1 MLALITSYK
10 NILMLLNK
18 NCKYLSY
25 NYIILKLTLLIIAM
39 AKHFEFLIVTLFSF
53 FLSYGLLA
61 ENTEYSFNEEHINLA
76 NEIIKILENH
86 HFTKKKYI
94 SVKPEALN
102 SFLDRL
108 DPSRSIF
115 LEKEITDFTDDDLNS
130 GINDQNASLEK
141 AFKIFGL
148 YRSRYSERYQL
159 QKRLLSEIENL
170 DLRQN
175 RKILKDRSESK
186 REETTEDLKVLWED
200 LLINDVIQLNLN
212 GNDLNETGIKLTK
225 RIDNQFNFF
234 ERTTSDDVVDL
245 YINSIALSYGPHTT
259 YMSPKRTEDFDID
272 MSLSLEGIGALLST
286 DGLYT
291 TISSLVPGGPA
302 EKSDKLKPNDRIVGV
317 AQETEDEVTDV
328 IGWRIDD
335 VVQLIRG
342 PKDTEVKLEIIPS
355 TSLDESQTKII
366 TLTRNVVKL
375 EDQAAEKRIIN
386 IKNDDSEIKLGVVE
400 LPAFYMDFNAYQN
413 REYDFRSS
421 SKDVK
426 NLIRTMKDNDIDG
439 LIIDL
444 RNNGGGSLLEANA
457 LAQLFLGAGP
467 KVQVKT
473 SSGSIHGL
481 GERRGFQFYDGPLAI
496 LVNRFSASASEIL
509 AGAIQDYERGL
520 ILGTDTFGKGTVQRV
535 QSLSLGQIKFTE
547 SKFYRVSGKST
558 QNKGISPDIY
568 LPSPIDTEEI
578 GENKLPGALE
588 YDSIA
593 RTKVRDFNRIIAS
606 TDLLTSEHVERINKS
621 VLFQHLEKMKTWRKI
636 QQDEKYLDLNIDKRR
651 ASKENAEAELLV
663 MENDFRKKIGLNT
676 FESYQAFLD
685 REEAEE
691 EPDIDEE
698 ILLEAANVLS
708 DFIKYSYK
716 PVVSMNKT
724 G

>member
-1 MLALITSYK
+1 MTRRFK
-10 NILMLLNK
+10 
-18 NCKYLSY
+18 
-25 NYIILKLTLLIIAM
+25 
-39 AKHFEFLIVTLFSF
+39 FLIAILSSL

-61 ENTEYSFNEEHINLA
+61 ENTEYSFNDEHIKLA
-76 NEIIKILENH
+76 NEIIEILENH
-86 HFTKKKYI
+86 HFTKKKYVSI
-94 SVKPEALN
+94 KPEALD

-115 LEKEITDFTDDDLNS
+115 LEQEINDFSDDLDPV
-130 GINDQNASLEK
+130 INDQSASLEK
-141 AFKIFGL
+141 AFNIFGL
-148 YRSRYSERYQL
+148 YRSRYSERYHL
-159 QKRLLSEIENL
+159 QKSLLSEIENL

-186 REETTEDLKVLWED
+186 RKETTEDLKVLWED

-317 AQETEDEVTDV
+317 AQETEDEITDV

-342 PKDTEVKLEIIPS
+342 PKDTEVKLEVIPS

-386 IKNDDSEIKLGVVE
+386 IKNADSEFKLGVVE
-400 LPAFYMDFNAYQN
+400 LPAFYMDFNAYQR

-426 NLIRTMKDNDIDG
+426 NLIRTMKNNDIDG

-520 ILGTDTFGKGTVQRV
+520 VLGTDTFGKGTVQRV

-593 RTKVRDFNRIIAS
+593 KTKVRDFNRIIAS
-606 TDLLTSEHVERINKS
+606 TDLLTSEHAERINKS
-621 VLFQHLEKMKTWRKI
+621 GLFKHLEKMKTWRKI
-636 QQDEKYLDLNIDKRR
+636 QQDEKYLDLNIDNRR
-651 ASKENAEAELLV
+651 ASKENAEAELLA

-691 EPDIDEE
+691 EPDIEEE

-716 PVVSMNKT
+716 PVISLSKRGRN
-724 G
+724 

>member
-1 MLALITSYK
+1 MTRRFK
-10 NILMLLNK
+10 
-18 NCKYLSY
+18 
-25 NYIILKLTLLIIAM
+25 
-39 AKHFEFLIVTLFSF
+39 FLIAILSSL

-61 ENTEYSFNEEHINLA
+61 ENTEYSFNDEHIKLA
-76 NEIIKILENH
+76 NEIIEILENH
-86 HFTKKKYI
+86 HFTKKKYVSI
-94 SVKPEALN
+94 KPEALD

-115 LEKEITDFTDDDLNS
+115 LEQEINDFSDDLDPA
-130 GINDQNASLEK
+130 INDQSASLDK
-141 AFKIFGL
+141 AFNIFGL
-148 YRSRYSERYQL
+148 YRSRYSERYHL
-159 QKRLLSEIENL
+159 QKSLLSEIENL

-186 REETTEDLKVLWED
+186 RKETTEDLKVLWED

-317 AQETEDEVTDV
+317 AQETEDEITDV

-342 PKDTEVKLEIIPS
+342 PKDTEVKLEVIPS
-355 TSLDESQTKII
+355 TSLDESQTRII

-386 IKNDDSEIKLGVVE
+386 IKNADSEFKLGVVE
-400 LPAFYMDFNAYQN
+400 LPAFYMDFNAYQR

-426 NLIRTMKDNDIDG
+426 NLIRTMKNNDIDG

-520 ILGTDTFGKGTVQRV
+520 VLGTDTFGKGTVQRV

-593 RTKVRDFNRIIAS
+593 KTKVRDFNRIIAS
-606 TDLLTSEHVERINKS
+606 TDLLTSEHAERINKS
-621 VLFQHLEKMKTWRKI
+621 GLFKHLEKMKTWRKI
-636 QQDEKYLDLNIDKRR
+636 QQDEKYLDLNIDNRR
-651 ASKENAEAELLV
+651 ASKENAEVELLA

-676 FESYQAFLD
+676 FDSYQAFLD

-691 EPDIDEE
+691 EPDIEEE

-716 PVVSMNKT
+716 PVISLSKT

>member
-1 MLALITSYK
+1 MTRRFK
-10 NILMLLNK
+10 
-18 NCKYLSY
+18 
-25 NYIILKLTLLIIAM
+25 
-39 AKHFEFLIVTLFSF
+39 FLIVILSSL
-53 FLSYGLLA
+53 FLSYGLPA
-61 ENTEYSFNEEHINLA
+61 ENTEYSFNDEHIQLA
-76 NEIIKILENH
+76 NEIIQILENH
-86 HFTKKKYI
+86 HFTKKKYDSI
-94 SVKPEALN
+94 KSEALDL
-102 SFLDRL
+102 FLDRL

-115 LEKEITDFTDDDLNS
+115 LEKEINNFTDVLDPV
-130 GINDQNASLEK
+130 INDQKASLEK
-141 AFKIFGL
+141 AFNIFEL
-148 YRSRYSERYQL
+148 YRSRYSQRYHL
-159 QKRLLSEIENL
+159 QKSLLSKIENL
-170 DLRQN
+170 DLRKN
-175 RKILKDRSESK
+175 RRILKDRSESK
-186 REETTEDLKVLWED
+186 RKETTEDLKILWED

-317 AQETEDEVTDV
+317 AQETEDEITDV

-342 PKDTEVKLEIIPS
+342 PKDTEVKLEVIPS

-366 TLTRNVVKL
+366 TLIRNVVKL

-386 IKNDDSEIKLGVVE
+386 IKNADSEFKLGVVE
-400 LPAFYMDFNAYQN
+400 LPAFYMDFNAYQR

-426 NLIRTMKDNDIDG
+426 NLIRTMKNNDIDG

-509 AGAIQDYERGL
+509 AGAIQDYKRGL
-520 ILGTDTFGKGTVQRV
+520 VLGTDTFGKGTVQRV

-578 GENKLPGALE
+578 GENKLPGALG

-593 RTKVRDFNRIIAS
+593 KTKVRDFNRIIAS
-606 TDLLTSEHVERINKS
+606 TDLLTSEHSERINKS
-621 VLFQHLEKMKTWRKI
+621 VLFKHLERMKSWRKI
-636 QQDEKYLDLNIDKRR
+636 QQDEKYLDLNIDNRR
-651 ASKENAEAELLV
+651 ARKENAEAELLA

-676 FESYQAFLD
+676 FDSYQAFLD

-691 EPDIDEE
+691 EPDIEEE

-716 PVVSMNKT
+716 PVISMSKT

>member
-1 MLALITSYK
+1 MTRRFK
-10 NILMLLNK
+10 
-18 NCKYLSY
+18 
-25 NYIILKLTLLIIAM
+25 
-39 AKHFEFLIVTLFSF
+39 FLIVVLSSL
-53 FLSYGLLA
+53 FLSHGLPA
-61 ENTEYSFNEEHINLA
+61 ENTEYSFNDEHIQLA
-76 NEIIKILENH
+76 NEIIQILENH
-86 HFTKKKYI
+86 HFTKKKYDSI
-94 SVKPEALN
+94 KSEALG

-115 LEKEITDFTDDDLNS
+115 LEKEINDFTDDLDPV
-130 GINDQNASLEK
+130 INDQKASLKK
-141 AFKIFGL
+141 AFNIFEL
-148 YRSRYSERYQL
+148 YRSRYSQRYHL
-159 QKRLLSEIENL
+159 QKSLLSEIENL
-170 DLRQN
+170 DLRKN
-175 RKILKDRSESK
+175 RRILKDRSESK
-186 REETTEDLKVLWED
+186 RKETTEDLKVLWED

-317 AQETEDEVTDV
+317 AQETEDEITDV

-342 PKDTEVKLEIIPS
+342 PKDTEVKLEVIPS

-386 IKNDDSEIKLGVVE
+386 IKNADSEFKLGVVE
-400 LPAFYMDFNAYQN
+400 LPAFYMDFNAYQR

-426 NLIRTMKDNDIDG
+426 NLIRTMKNNDIDG

-520 ILGTDTFGKGTVQRV
+520 VLGTDTFGKGTVQRV

-593 RTKVRDFNRIIAS
+593 KTKVRDFNRIIAS
-606 TDLLTSEHVERINKS
+606 TDLLTSEHTERINKS
-621 VLFQHLEKMKTWRKI
+621 VLFKHLEKMKTWRKI
-636 QQDEKYLDLNIDKRR
+636 QQDEKYLDLNIDNRR
-651 ASKENAEAELLV
+651 ANKENAEAELLA

-691 EPDIDEE
+691 EPDIEEE

-716 PVVSMNKT
+716 PVITMSKT

>member
-1 MLALITSYK
+1 MTRLIK
-10 NILMLLNK
+10 FLLLLF
-18 NCKYLSY
+18 CSQLLLS
-25 NYIILKLTLLIIAM
+25 
-39 AKHFEFLIVTLFSF
+39 
-53 FLSYGLLA
+53 GLLA
-61 ENTEYSFNEEHINLA
+61 ETEEYFFNDDHVKLT
-76 NEIIKILENH
+76 NEIIEILEKH
-86 HFTKKKYI
+86 HFTKKKYLSI
-94 SVKPEALN
+94 KTEALD

-108 DPSRSIF
+108 DPSRSVF
-115 LEKEITDFTDDDLNS
+115 LEKEVNSFAANDLNAE
-130 GINDQNASLEK
+130 INDQHASLEQ
-141 AFKIFGL
+141 AFKIFEL
-148 YRSRYSERYQL
+148 YRSRYVERYQL
-159 QKRLLSEIENL
+159 QKSLLSEIETL

-175 RKILKDRSESK
+175 RKILKDRTESDRK
-186 REETTEDLKVLWED
+186 ETIEDLERLWED
-200 LLINDVIQLNLN
+200 LLINDVIQLNLS
-212 GNDLNETGIKLTK
+212 GNDLNETKNKLTK

-234 ERTTSDDVVDL
+234 ERTKSEDVIDL
-245 YINSIALSYGPHTT
+245 YINSIALTYGPHTT

-272 MSLSLEGIGALLST
+272 MSLSLEGIGALLSN

-291 TISSLVPGGPA
+291 TIASLVPGGPA
-302 EKSDKLKPNDRIVGV
+302 EKSNKLKPNDRIVGV
-317 AQETEDEVTDV
+317 AQETEDVITDV

-342 PKDTEVKLEIIPS
+342 PKNTEVKLEVIPA

-366 TLTRNVVKL
+366 TLTRNFIKL
-375 EDQAAEKRIIN
+375 EDQAAQKRIIN
-386 IKNDDSEIKLGVVE
+386 IKKSDSEYKLGVVE
-400 LPAFYMDFNAYQN
+400 LPAFYMDFDAYQR

-426 NLIRTMKDNDIDG
+426 DLIRGMKNNDIDG

-457 LAQLFLGAGP
+457 LAHLFLGAGT

-481 GERRGFQFYDGPLAI
+481 GERRGFQFYDGPLVI

-535 QSLSLGQIKFTE
+535 QALSSGQIKFTE

-558 QNKGISPDIY
+558 QSKGISPDIY
-568 LPSPIDTEEI
+568 LPSPINTEEF

-593 RTKVRDFNRIIAS
+593 KTRVRDFNRLNTS
-606 TDLLTSEHVERINKS
+606 TSLLSSEHEVRVNDS
-621 VLFQHLEKMKTWRKI
+621 VLFKHHKKLKAWRKA
-636 QQDEKYLDLNIDKRR
+636 QQEEKFLELNIDNRKTE
-651 ASKENAEAELLV
+651 KENKESELLT
-663 MENDFRKKIGLNT
+663 MENDLRKKIGLNT

-685 REEAEE
+685 REEIKE

-698 ILLEAANVLS
+698 ILLEAANILS
-708 DFIKYSYK
+708 DFIEYSYK
-716 PVVSMNKT
+716 PVISMNKA

>member
-1 MLALITSYK
+1 MTRLIK
-10 NILMLLNK
+10 FLLLLF
-18 NCKYLSY
+18 CSQLLLS
-25 NYIILKLTLLIIAM
+25 
-39 AKHFEFLIVTLFSF
+39 
-53 FLSYGLLA
+53 GLLA
-61 ENTEYSFNEEHINLA
+61 ETEEYFFNDDHVKLT
-76 NEIIKILENH
+76 NEIIEILEKH
-86 HFTKKKYI
+86 HFTKKKYLSI
-94 SVKPEALN
+94 KTEALD

-108 DPSRSIF
+108 DPSRSVF
-115 LEKEITDFTDDDLNS
+115 LEKEVNSFAANDLDAE
-130 GINDQNASLEK
+130 INDQHASLEQ
-141 AFKIFGL
+141 AFKIFEL
-148 YRSRYSERYQL
+148 YRSRYVERYQL
-159 QKRLLSEIENL
+159 QKSLLSEIETL

-175 RKILKDRSESK
+175 RKILKDRTESDRK
-186 REETTEDLKVLWED
+186 ETIEDLKRLWED
-200 LLINDVIQLNLN
+200 LLINDVIQLNLS
-212 GNDLNETGIKLTK
+212 GNDFNETKNKLTK

-234 ERTTSDDVVDL
+234 ERTKSEDVIDL
-245 YINSIALSYGPHTT
+245 YINSIALTYGPHTT

-272 MSLSLEGIGALLST
+272 MSLSLEGIGALLSN

-291 TISSLVPGGPA
+291 TIASLVPGGPA
-302 EKSDKLKPNDRIVGV
+302 EKSNKLKPNDRIVGV
-317 AQETEDEVTDV
+317 AQETEDVITDV

-342 PKDTEVKLEIIPS
+342 PKNTEVKLEVIPA

-366 TLTRNVVKL
+366 TLTRNFVKL
-375 EDQAAEKRIIN
+375 EDQAAQKRIIN
-386 IKNDDSEIKLGVVE
+386 IKKSDSEYKLGVVE
-400 LPAFYMDFNAYQN
+400 LPAFYMDFDAYQR

-426 NLIRTMKDNDIDG
+426 DLIRGMKNNDIDG

-457 LAQLFLGAGP
+457 LAHLFLGAGT

-481 GERRGFQFYDGPLAI
+481 GERRGFQFYDGPLVI

-535 QSLSLGQIKFTE
+535 QALSSGQIKFTE

-558 QNKGISPDIY
+558 QSKGISPDIY
-568 LPSPIDTEEI
+568 LPSPINTEEF

-593 RTKVRDFNRIIAS
+593 KTRVRDFNRLNTS
-606 TDLLTSEHVERINKS
+606 TSLLSSEHEVRVNDS
-621 VLFQHLEKMKTWRKI
+621 VLFKHHKKLKAWRKA
-636 QQDEKYLDLNIDKRR
+636 QQEEKFLELNIDNRKTE
-651 ASKENAEAELLV
+651 KENKEAELLT
-663 MENDFRKKIGLNT
+663 MENDLRKEIGLNT

-685 REEAEE
+685 REEIKE

-698 ILLEAANVLS
+698 ILLEAANILS
-708 DFIKYSYK
+708 DFIEYSYK
-716 PVVSMNKT
+716 PVISMNKA

>member
-1 MLALITSYK
+1 MTRRFK
-10 NILMLLNK
+10 
-18 NCKYLSY
+18 
-25 NYIILKLTLLIIAM
+25 
-39 AKHFEFLIVTLFSF
+39 FLIVILSSL

-61 ENTEYSFNEEHINLA
+61 ENTEYSFNDEHIKLA
-76 NEIIKILENH
+76 NEIIEILENH
-86 HFTKKKYI
+86 HFTKKKYVSI
-94 SVKPEALN
+94 KPEALD

-115 LEKEITDFTDDDLNS
+115 LEQEINDFSDDLDPA
-130 GINDQNASLEK
+130 INDQSASLDK
-141 AFKIFGL
+141 AFNIFGL
-148 YRSRYSERYQL
+148 YRSRYSERYHL
-159 QKRLLSEIENL
+159 QKSLLSEIENL

-186 REETTEDLKVLWED
+186 RKETTEDLKVLWED

-317 AQETEDEVTDV
+317 AQETEDEITDV

-342 PKDTEVKLEIIPS
+342 PKDTEVKLEVIPS

-386 IKNDDSEIKLGVVE
+386 IKNADSEFKLGVVE
-400 LPAFYMDFNAYQN
+400 LPAFYMDFNAYQR

-426 NLIRTMKDNDIDG
+426 NLIRTMKNNDIDG

-520 ILGTDTFGKGTVQRV
+520 VLGTDTFGKGTVQRV

-593 RTKVRDFNRIIAS
+593 KTKVRDFNRIIAS
-606 TDLLTSEHVERINKS
+606 TDLLTSEHAERINKS
-621 VLFQHLEKMKTWRKI
+621 GLFKHLEKMKTWRKI
-636 QQDEKYLDLNIDKRR
+636 QQDEKYLDLNIDNRR
-651 ASKENAEAELLV
+651 ASKENAEAELLA

-691 EPDIDEE
+691 EPDIEEE

-716 PVVSMNKT
+716 PVISLSKT

>member
-1 MLALITSYK
+1 
-10 NILMLLNK
+10 MLLNK

-25 NYIILKLTLLIIAM
+25 NYIILKLTLLIIVM
-39 AKHFEFLIVTLFSF
+39 TRHFEFLIVTLFSF

-386 IKNDDSEIKLGVVE
+386 IKNADSEIKLGVVE

-593 RTKVRDFNRIIAS
+593 KTKVRDFNRIIAS

>member
-1 MLALITSYK
+1 MTRLI
-10 NILMLLNK
+10 
-18 NCKYLSY
+18 KYL
-25 NYIILKLTLLIIAM
+25 LL
-39 AKHFEFLIVTLFSF
+39 LCCSQLL
-53 FLSYGLLA
+53 LSGLLA
-61 ENTEYSFNEEHINLA
+61 ETEEYVFNDDHVKLT
-76 NEIIKILENH
+76 NEIIEILEKH
-86 HFTKKKYI
+86 HFTKKKYLSI
-94 SVKPEALN
+94 KTEALD

-108 DPSRSIF
+108 DPSRSVF
-115 LEKEITDFTDDDLNS
+115 LEKEVNSFATKDLEAE
-130 GINDQNASLEK
+130 INDQHASLEQ
-141 AFKIFGL
+141 AFKIFEL
-148 YRSRYSERYQL
+148 YRSRYLERYQL
-159 QKRLLSEIENL
+159 QKSLLSEIETL

-175 RKILKDRSESK
+175 RKILKDRTESDRK
-186 REETTEDLKVLWED
+186 ETIEDLMRLWED
-200 LLINDVIQLNLN
+200 LLINDVIQLNLS
-212 GNDLNETGIKLTK
+212 GNDLNETKNKLTK

-234 ERTTSDDVVDL
+234 ERTKSEDVIDL
-245 YINSIALSYGPHTT
+245 YINSIALTYGPHTT

-272 MSLSLEGIGALLST
+272 MSLSLEGIGALLSN

-291 TISSLVPGGPA
+291 TIASLVPGGPA
-302 EKSDKLKPNDRIVGV
+302 EKSNKLKPNDRIVGV
-317 AQETEDEVTDV
+317 AQETEDVITDV

-342 PKDTEVKLEIIPS
+342 PKNTEVKLEVIPA
-355 TSLDESQTKII
+355 TSLDETQTKII
-366 TLTRNVVKL
+366 TLTRNFVKL
-375 EDQAAEKRIIN
+375 EDQAAQKRIIN
-386 IKNDDSEIKLGVVE
+386 IKKSDSEYKLGVVE
-400 LPAFYMDFNAYQN
+400 LPAFYMDFDAYQK
-413 REYDFRSS
+413 REYDFKSS

-426 NLIRTMKDNDIDG
+426 DLIRAMKNNDIDG

-457 LAQLFLGAGP
+457 LAHLFLGAGT

-535 QSLSLGQIKFTE
+535 QTLSSGQIKFTE

-558 QNKGISPDIY
+558 QSKGISPDIY
-568 LPSPIDTEEI
+568 LPSPINTEEF

-593 RTKVRDFNRIIAS
+593 KTRVRDFNRLNTS
-606 TDLLTSEHVERINKS
+606 TSLLSSEHEIRINDS
-621 VLFQHLEKMKTWRKI
+621 VLFKHHKKLKAWRKA
-636 QQDEKYLDLNIDKRR
+636 QQEEKFLELNIDNRKTE
-651 ASKENAEAELLV
+651 KENKEAELLT
-663 MENDFRKKIGLNT
+663 MENDLRKEIGLNT

-685 REEAEE
+685 REELKE

-698 ILLEAANVLS
+698 ILLEAANILS
-708 DFIKYSYK
+708 DFIEFSYK
-716 PVVSMNKT
+716 PVISMNKT

>member
-1 MLALITSYK
+1 
-10 NILMLLNK
+10 MLLNK
-18 NCKYLSY
+18 NCKYLQY
-25 NYIILKLTLLIIAM
+25 NYIILKFTLPIIVM
-39 AKHFEFLIVTLFSF
+39 TRRFKFLIVVLSSL
-53 FLSYGLLA
+53 FLSHGLPA
-61 ENTEYSFNEEHINLA
+61 ENTEYSFNDEHIQLA
-76 NEIIKILENH
+76 NEIIQILENH
-86 HFTKKKYI
+86 HFTKKKYDSI
-94 SVKPEALN
+94 KSEALG

-115 LEKEITDFTDDDLNS
+115 LEKEINDFTDDLDPV
-130 GINDQNASLEK
+130 INDQKASLKK
-141 AFKIFGL
+141 AFNIFEL
-148 YRSRYSERYQL
+148 YRSRYSQRYHL
-159 QKRLLSEIENL
+159 QKSLLSEIENL
-170 DLRQN
+170 DLRKN
-175 RKILKDRSESK
+175 RRILKDRSESK
-186 REETTEDLKVLWED
+186 RKETTEDLKVLWED
-200 LLINDVIQLNLN
+200 LLINDVIQLSLN

-234 ERTTSDDVVDL
+234 ERTTSEDVVDL

-317 AQETEDEVTDV
+317 AQETEDEITDV

-342 PKDTEVKLEIIPS
+342 PKDTEVKLEVIPS

-386 IKNDDSEIKLGVVE
+386 IKNADSEFKLGVVE
-400 LPAFYMDFNAYQN
+400 LPAFYMDFNAYQR
-413 REYDFRSS
+413 REYNFRSS

-426 NLIRTMKDNDIDG
+426 NLIRTMKNNDIDG

-520 ILGTDTFGKGTVQRV
+520 VLGTDTFGKGTVQRV

-593 RTKVRDFNRIIAS
+593 KTKVRDFNRIIAS
-606 TDLLTSEHVERINKS
+606 TDLLTSEHTERINKS
-621 VLFQHLEKMKTWRKI
+621 VLFKHLEKMKTWRKI
-636 QQDEKYLDLNIDKRR
+636 QQDEKYLDLNIDNRR
-651 ASKENAEAELLV
+651 ANKENAEAELLA

-691 EPDIDEE
+691 EPDIEEE

-716 PVVSMNKT
+716 PVITMSKT

>member
-1 MLALITSYK
+1 MTRRF
-10 NILMLLNK
+10 N
-18 NCKYLSY
+18 
-25 NYIILKLTLLIIAM
+25 
-39 AKHFEFLIVTLFSF
+39 FLIAILSSL

-61 ENTEYSFNEEHINLA
+61 ENTEYSFNDEHIKLA
-76 NEIIKILENH
+76 NEIIEILENH
-86 HFTKKKYI
+86 HFTKKKYVSI
-94 SVKPEALN
+94 KPEALD

-115 LEKEITDFTDDDLNS
+115 LEQEINDFSDDLDPA
-130 GINDQNASLEK
+130 INDQSASLEK
-141 AFKIFGL
+141 AFNIFGL
-148 YRSRYSERYQL
+148 YRSRYSERYHL
-159 QKRLLSEIENL
+159 QKSLLSEIENL

-186 REETTEDLKVLWED
+186 RKETAEDLKVLWED

-317 AQETEDEVTDV
+317 AQETEDEITDV

-342 PKDTEVKLEIIPS
+342 PKDTEVKLEVIPS

-386 IKNDDSEIKLGVVE
+386 IKNADSEFKLGVVE
-400 LPAFYMDFNAYQN
+400 LPAFYMDFNAYQR

-426 NLIRTMKDNDIDG
+426 NLIRTMKNNDIDG

-520 ILGTDTFGKGTVQRV
+520 VLGTDTFGKGTVQRV

-593 RTKVRDFNRIIAS
+593 KTKVRDFNRIIAS
-606 TDLLTSEHVERINKS
+606 TDLLTSEHAERINKS
-621 VLFQHLEKMKTWRKI
+621 GLFKHLEKMKTWRKI
-636 QQDEKYLDLNIDKRR
+636 QQDEKYLDLNIDNRR
-651 ASKENAEAELLV
+651 ASKENAEAELLA

-691 EPDIDEE
+691 EPDIEEE

-716 PVVSMNKT
+716 PVISLSKT

>member
-1 MLALITSYK
+1 
-10 NILMLLNK
+10 MLLNK
-18 NCKYLSY
+18 NCKYLQY
-25 NYIILKLTLLIIAM
+25 NYIILKFTLPIIVM
-39 AKHFEFLIVTLFSF
+39 TRRFKFLIVVLSSL
-53 FLSYGLLA
+53 FLSHGLPA
-61 ENTEYSFNEEHINLA
+61 ENTEYSFNDEHIQLA
-76 NEIIKILENH
+76 NEIIQILENH
-86 HFTKKKYI
+86 HFTKKKYDSI
-94 SVKPEALN
+94 KSEALG

-115 LEKEITDFTDDDLNS
+115 LEKEINDFTDDLDPV
-130 GINDQNASLEK
+130 INDQKASLKK
-141 AFKIFGL
+141 AFNIFEL
-148 YRSRYSERYQL
+148 YRSRYSQRYHL
-159 QKRLLSEIENL
+159 QKSLLSEIENL
-170 DLRQN
+170 DLRKN
-175 RKILKDRSESK
+175 RRILKDRSESK
-186 REETTEDLKVLWED
+186 RKETTEDLKVLWED

-234 ERTTSDDVVDL
+234 ERTTSEDVVDL

-317 AQETEDEVTDV
+317 AQETEDEITDV

-342 PKDTEVKLEIIPS
+342 PKDTEVKLEVIPS

-386 IKNDDSEIKLGVVE
+386 IKNADSEFKLGVVE
-400 LPAFYMDFNAYQN
+400 LPAFYMDFNAYQR

-426 NLIRTMKDNDIDG
+426 NLIRTMKNNDIDG

-520 ILGTDTFGKGTVQRV
+520 VLGTDTFGKGTVQRV

-593 RTKVRDFNRIIAS
+593 KTKVRDFNRIIAS
-606 TDLLTSEHVERINKS
+606 TDLLTSEHTERINKS
-621 VLFQHLEKMKTWRKI
+621 VLFKHLEKMKTWRKI
-636 QQDEKYLDLNIDKRR
+636 QQDEKYLDLNIDNRR
-651 ASKENAEAELLV
+651 ANKENAEAELLA

-691 EPDIDEE
+691 EPDIEEE

-716 PVVSMNKT
+716 PVITMSKT

>member
-1 MLALITSYK
+1 MTRRFK
-10 NILMLLNK
+10 
-18 NCKYLSY
+18 
-25 NYIILKLTLLIIAM
+25 
-39 AKHFEFLIVTLFSF
+39 FLIAILSSL

-61 ENTEYSFNEEHINLA
+61 ENTEYSFNDEHIKLA
-76 NEIIKILENH
+76 NEIIEILENH
-86 HFTKKKYI
+86 HFTKKKYVSI
-94 SVKPEALN
+94 KPEALD

-115 LEKEITDFTDDDLNS
+115 LEQEINDFSDDLDPA
-130 GINDQNASLEK
+130 INDQSASLEK
-141 AFKIFGL
+141 AFNIFGL
-148 YRSRYSERYQL
+148 YRSRYSERYHL
-159 QKRLLSEIENL
+159 QKSLLSEIENL

-186 REETTEDLKVLWED
+186 RKETTEDLKVLWED

-317 AQETEDEVTDV
+317 AQETEDEITDV

-342 PKDTEVKLEIIPS
+342 PKDTEVKLEVIPS
-355 TSLDESQTKII
+355 TSLDESQTRII

-386 IKNDDSEIKLGVVE
+386 IKNADSEFKLGVVE
-400 LPAFYMDFNAYQN
+400 LPAFYMDFNAYQR

-426 NLIRTMKDNDIDG
+426 NLIRTMKNNDIDG

-520 ILGTDTFGKGTVQRV
+520 VLGTDTFGKGTVQRV

-593 RTKVRDFNRIIAS
+593 KTKVRDFNRIIAS
-606 TDLLTSEHVERINKS
+606 TDLLTSEHAERINKS
-621 VLFQHLEKMKTWRKI
+621 GLFKHLEKMKTWRKI
-636 QQDEKYLDLNIDKRR
+636 QQDQKYLDLNIDNRR
-651 ASKENAEAELLV
+651 ASKENAEAELLA

-691 EPDIDEE
+691 EPDIEEE

-716 PVVSMNKT
+716 PVISLSKT

>member
-1 MLALITSYK
+1 MVVMTRR
-10 NILMLLNK
+10 
-18 NCKYLSY
+18 
-25 NYIILKLTLLIIAM
+25 LK
-39 AKHFEFLIVTLFSF
+39 FLIAALPSL

-61 ENTEYSFNEEHINLA
+61 ENTEYSFNEEHIKLA
-76 NEIIKILENH
+76 NEIIEILENH
-86 HFTKKKYI
+86 HFTKKKYASI
-94 SVKPEALN
+94 KLEALD

-115 LEKEITDFTDDDLNS
+115 LDKEINDFTDDFDPA
-130 GINDQNASLEK
+130 INDQNASLEK
-141 AFKIFGL
+141 AFNIFEL
-148 YRSRYSERYQL
+148 YRSRYSQRYHL
-159 QKRLLSEIENL
+159 QKSLLSEIENL
-170 DLRQN
+170 DLRKN
-175 RKILKDRSESK
+175 RRILKDRSESK
-186 REETTEDLKVLWED
+186 RKETNEDLKVLWED

-245 YINSIALSYGPHTT
+245 YINSIALSYGPHTA

-317 AQETEDEVTDV
+317 AQETEDEITDV

-342 PKDTEVKLEIIPS
+342 PKDTEVKLEVIPS

-386 IKNDDSEIKLGVVE
+386 IKNADSELKLGVVE
-400 LPAFYMDFNAYQN
+400 LPAFYMDFNAYQR

-426 NLIRTMKDNDIDG
+426 NLIRTMKNNDIDG
-439 LIIDL
+439 LIVDL

-481 GERRGFQFYDGPLAI
+481 GEKRGFQFYDGPLAI

-520 ILGTDTFGKGTVQRV
+520 VLGTDTFGKGTVQRV

-593 RTKVRDFNRIIAS
+593 KTKVRDFNRIIAS
-606 TDLLTSEHVERINKS
+606 TDLLTSEHTERINKS
-621 VLFQHLEKMKTWRKI
+621 VLFKHLEKMKTWRKI
-636 QQDEKYLDLNIDKRR
+636 QQDEKYLDLNIDNRR
-651 ASKENAEAELLV
+651 ASKENAEAELLA

-691 EPDIDEE
+691 EPDIEEE

-716 PVVSMNKT
+716 PVISMSKT